1 MSVGPCDEDLRRDL
15 QRSGTQEE
23 HTAELN
29 PRYRILAVPS
39 EKRLSPTSREYR
51 RYEIYWNL
59 IVAYSCGI
67 VTFPLH
73 NNQGP
78 TPGSIFVFFRLF
90 LQEQASASSREAGV
104 KAKTVARGQCRALP
118 GNPES
123 VVDSYP
129 WVVWGSYHCHD
140 SRMAHWRC
148 NFPEFQKPIL
158 LSTVNKNLATSPS
171 ETVKLLRSSTSQFPS

>member
-1 MSVGPCDEDLRRDL
+1 MAAGALCQWVHAMKIYAEIYREVEPKRSVQLNWIQDTAFWRFL
-15 QRSGTQEE
+15 QK
-23 HTAELN
+23 
-29 PRYRILAVPS
+29 
-39 EKRLSPTSREYR
+39 KRLPPTSREYR

-78 TPGSIFVFFRLF
+78 TPGSIFVSGLF

-104 KAKTVARGQCRALP
+104 KAKAVARGQCRALP

-129 WVVWGSYHCHD
+129 WVVWGFLPLPWQPRPIED
-140 SRMAHWRC
+140 AI
-148 NFPEFQKPIL
+148 FQNSKS
-158 LSTVNKNLATSPS
+158 LSSCPQ
-171 ETVKLLRSSTSQFPS
+171 STKT